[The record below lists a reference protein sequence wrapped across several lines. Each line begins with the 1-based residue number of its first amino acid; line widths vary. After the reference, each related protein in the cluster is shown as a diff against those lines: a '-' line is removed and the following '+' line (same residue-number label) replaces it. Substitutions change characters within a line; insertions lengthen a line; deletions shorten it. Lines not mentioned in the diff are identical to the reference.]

1 MSTADS
7 RAKLVQATKKLL
19 SDWQRVR
26 EVWRDDNCLHFD
38 KKYITPLEASIRAAT
53 VAMERMAG
61 LIDRAEHDCGDAKDH
76 GL

>member
-26 EVWRDDNCLHFD
+26 EVWRDDNCLYFD

-61 LIDRAEHDCGDAKDH
+61 LIDRAEHDCRDAEDPA
-76 GL
+76 L

>member
-26 EVWRDDNCLHFD
+26 EVWRDDNCLLFD
-38 KKYITPLEASIRAAT
+38 KKYITPLETSIRAAT
-53 VAMERMAG
+53 VAMERMTG

>member
-26 EVWRDDNCLHFD
+26 EAWRDDNCVQFD
-38 KKYITPLEASIRAAT
+38 KKYVAPLEASIRAAT
-53 VAMERMAG
+53 MAMERVAG
-61 LIDRAEHDCGDAKDH
+61 LIDRAEHDCGDSKDH
-76 GL
+76 GT

>member
-26 EVWRDDNCLHFD
+26 EAWRDDNCVQFD
-38 KKYITPLEASIRAAT
+38 KKYVAPLEASIRAAT
-53 VAMERMAG
+53 VAMERIAS
-61 LIDRAEHDCGDAKDH
+61 LIDRAEYDCGDAKDH
-76 GL
+76 GA